1 MVILSHYA
9 CSLKKMF
16 IWTTVSLSNK
26 ECILDTVLN
35 ECFFFSHSTATY
47 VGSVFLDEHAEVEWK
62 AFLLGFKPVKPRSIE
77 YHTDST
83 YSCLKLHNLYLCFEN
98 HNLEPLI

>member
-1 MVILSHYA
+1 
-9 CSLKKMF
+9 MF
-16 IWTTVSLSNK
+16 IWTTVSLSSK

-35 ECFFFSHSTATY
+35 ECFFFSHSTAIY
-47 VGSVFLDEHAEVEWK
+47 DGSVFLDAEVESK

-83 YSCLKLHNLYLCFEN
+83 YSCLKLHNLYLSFEN
-98 HNLEPLI
+98 HNLEPLT